1 MFDAINW
8 AQPWLADFLPV
19 LEAAIG
25 SHGGSDADA
34 SYDLDHWRD
43 AFNDAAALM
52 AIENHRGR
60 PLQFVAQA
68 ELPPSTAYEAFI
80 SQTGQVPSRRNLH
93 DFFNAL
99 VWLTYPRSKA
109 QLNALQAAELA
120 RRREDDVSPGG
131 SGVGSTRGAV
141 RDRAT
146 IFDENAALLIS
157 ADPAIESALQ
167 AHAWQDALVERR
179 AAFGVR
185 CEVRLFGH
193 ALIEKLVN
201 PYKAIT
207 AHVWI
212 LHVDAAYFALSAMQK
227 KAVVD
232 SLLYAQLQQRLL
244 DTAPT
249 PLPVL
254 GVPGW
259 WPAQDKAFYADAAVF
274 RPQRLARP
282 KCQ

>member
-8 AQPWLADFLPV
+8 TQPWLADFVPV
-19 LEAAIG
+19 LQAAIG
-25 SHGGSDADA
+25 SRGGSDANA
-34 SYDLDHWRD
+34 NYDLEHWRD
-43 AFNDAAALM
+43 TFNDAAAHT

-60 PLQFVAQA
+60 RLQFVDQA
-68 ELPPSTAYEAFI
+68 ELQPGTAYEAFI
-80 SQTGQVPSRRNLH
+80 SQTGQVPSRPNLH

-120 RRREDDVSPGG
+120 RRRDDDASPDE
-131 SGVGSTRGAV
+131 SKAGSTRGAV

-157 ADPAIESALQ
+157 ADPTIERALQ
-167 AHAWQDALVERR
+167 THAWHEALVEHR

-212 LHVDAAYFALSAMQK
+212 LHVDAAYFALPAMQK
-227 KAVVD
+227 RALVD

-259 WPAQDKAFYADAAVF
+259 WAAQDRVFYADAAVF

-282 KCQ
+282 K